1 MNVKTA
7 IGFLLNDGQA
17 PFTEKVTTLLESLK
31 NNANYPDP
39 TPTLAVVQTAFDAYK
54 VATAEAAQGGVN
66 NTANRN
72 AKRAELVALLRQLAS
87 YVNASANG
95 DLAKLLTSGFP
106 VQKPSRTPIGPL
118 PPPAAPVLTQG
129 SVSGTITVAAPPV
142 YGASSYNWSVALQT
156 APDVDVQK
164 AQTTAARAE
173 FSGLTPGQIYL
184 VALNAVGS
192 AGVSDWSDTGSLM
205 VI

>member
-1 MNVKTA
+1 M
-7 IGFLLNDGQA
+7 
-17 PFTEKVTTLLESLK
+17 
-31 NNANYPDP
+31 
-39 TPTLAVVQTAFDAYK
+39 
-54 VATAEAAQGGVN
+54 
-66 NTANRN
+66 
-72 AKRAELVALLRQLAS
+72 
-87 YVNASANG
+87 
-95 DLAKLLTSGFP
+95 
-106 VQKPSRTPIGPL
+106 
-118 PPPAAPVLTQG
+118 LTQG